1 MVFLSAGHSTQLLPE
16 NIRALHRLSPAS
28 TIASP
33 RGVLVYG
40 LLGPKF
46 DFVGV
51 SNAWE
56 YVSLIRAEITA
67 ADNVAPR
74 IQRAKQELPV
84 IQLSENLNQ
93 SKNAGQKT
101 TVDCTLHP
109 SVRLLEHELRLKL

>member
-74 IQRAKQELPV
+74 IQRAKQELP
-84 IQLSENLNQ
+84 LFNSP
-93 SKNAGQKT
+93 KT
-101 TVDCTLHP
+101 STSRKTPVRKLQWIAPFTL
-109 SVRLLEHELRLKL
+109 LLGS